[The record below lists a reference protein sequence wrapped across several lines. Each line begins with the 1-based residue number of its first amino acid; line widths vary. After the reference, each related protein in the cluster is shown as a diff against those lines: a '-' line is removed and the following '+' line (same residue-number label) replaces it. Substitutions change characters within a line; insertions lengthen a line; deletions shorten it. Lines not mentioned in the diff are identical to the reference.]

1 MGMNPFFSLCCEMT
15 FLIRDNSYGMN
26 VMLAN
31 QAFFESMGGGAGRN
45 IIGREDKSISRIHVY
60 PVKTNLFLFSMMED
74 A

>member
-1 MGMNPFFSLCCEMT
+1 
-15 FLIRDNSYGMN
+15 
-26 VMLAN
+26 MLAN

-45 IIGREDKSISRIHVY
+45 IIGREDKYISRIHVY